1 MSDPRFRAGIFTY
14 PWDLADE
21 GHDLALGRI
30 AEAGFTAVNLACA
43 YHAGKF
49 LLPHNPRRRVHFAE
63 DGAVYFRP
71 DLTRYGRIQPRVSSL
86 VTDHWDPLTGL
97 DQDRRAHGLDLVAWV
112 VCAHNTLVGEA
123 YPDCAVRNAF
133 GDPYPHSLSPAHP
146 DVRAYLV
153 ALLTDIVSRAEIS
166 AVELESPGYMEF
178 LHGYHHEII
187 GVPLD
192 AAQQRLL
199 GLSFTPGELERA
211 RTAGID
217 GEDLRRRVAAAL
229 SAAWASEPPRPG
241 EETPSGLGEMLDSPE
256 LAAYETLRRDI
267 VADLVEELRDAVHAV
282 SPGTEVR
289 LFAALGPAEGAEV
302 RDKRLLGLADGM
314 LAGYAQSDEDAGRR
328 TGELRW
334 LIDPKPVY
342 GMVRAIAPDAVQP
355 SQIEPRVAA
364 WRAAGVAGIDIY
376 NYGLMTLPMLAAV
389 GAALHGT

>member
-1 MSDPRFRAGIFTY
+1 MSKPPFAAGIYTY

-63 DGAVYFRP
+63 DGALYFRP
-71 DLTRYGRIQPRVSSL
+71 DVARYGRIRPRVSSL
-86 VTDHWDPLTGL
+86 VTDAGDPLTDL
-97 DQDRRAHGLDLVAWV
+97 EKARRTHGLDLVAWV

-153 ALLTDIVSRAEIS
+153 ALLTDIVSRAEVS

-192 AAQQRLL
+192 TAQQRLL
-199 GLSFTPGELERA
+199 GLSFTPAELQRA

-217 GEDLRRRVAAAL
+217 GDGLRRRVAAAL
-229 SAAWASEPPRPG
+229 TATWEAEPAPNEEPVAVMTEILDRP
-241 EETPSGLGEMLDSPE
+241 D
-256 LAAYETLRRDI
+256 LAAYEALRREI
-267 VADLVEELRDAVHAV
+267 VADLVEELRDAVHAT

-289 LFAALGPAEGAEV
+289 LFAALGPSEGDEE
-302 RDKRLLGLADGM
+302 RDERLLGLADGM
-314 LAGYAQSDEDAGRR
+314 LAGYAQSDEDAERR
-328 TGELRW
+328 TRELREM
-334 LIDPKPVY
+334 IDPKPVY
-342 GMVRAIAPDAVQP
+342 GMVRAIAPDAVHP
-355 SQIEPRVAA
+355 SQIAPRVAA
-364 WRAAGVAGIDIY
+364 WRAAGVSGINAY
-376 NYGLMTLPMLAAV
+376 NYGLMTLPMLNAV
-389 GAALHGT
+389 GAALRGA